1 MNKVDTIM
9 ALGNLLQYYYT
20 DLTYINNFQ
29 KYKAGQLK
37 TEDYLQKSDGS
48 FKSFINE
55 FRVARNI
62 EKGKTDELLKM
73 AMIYTS
79 EGEGDGICVDLFA
92 EFLNEVG
99 ITHGKTMTSLASKV
113 LFLNDPWNILPIDNL
128 VKRAVNLRENKYD
141 SYKIKYNEFKKN
153 HILEI
158 NESLAS
164 VEEHLNII
172 EAPFIGELRD
182 IQTIRFNRFLDKIL
196 WTIGKKK

>member
-1 MNKVDTIM
+1 MNKIDRIM

-20 DLTYINNFQ
+20 DLIYINNFQ

-79 EGEGDGICVDLFA
+79 EGEGIYVDDFA
-92 EFLNEVG
+92 EFLNEIG

-113 LFLNDPWNILPIDNL
+113 LFLNNPWNILPIDNL
-128 VKRAVNLRENKYD
+128 VKRAVNLRENKYE
-141 SYKIKYNEFKKN
+141 SYKVKFNEYKRN
-153 HILEI
+153 HMLEI

-164 VEEHLNII
+164 VEKHLNII
-172 EAPFIGELRD
+172 EAPFMGKLPD